1 MRTANSGITVKRGG
15 FTLIELLV
23 SISILIVLT
32 TLAVGTFRLGIGN
45 ERVSAA
51 SRMLQAKFEGAR
63 SRAYGKSQIEGRPV
77 PVGIRFV
84 LDETTPNL
92 VTGFQ
97 YIQGT
102 IDDNPRGK
110 LRFVDLTPTVAGTVQ
125 GIQYR
130 GAYDND
136 SRSWVDLA
144 NSGLLQAGVKIIIDD
159 VRYTIS
165 SERFLPSVY
174 NNETLKLVENVPGV
188 TRLADPTPANQN
200 LGNTGQGGTYE
211 LDVSTIAFPMPGE
224 DIQSFPPGTVIDLAN
239 SKVPDSWKRIFAWS
253 SGNNYLLGDWII
265 VQTSNG
271 LRFGNAIAAGISG
284 GTLPDLSGAFLSAV
298 PDGGVTWRI
307 HGSLNLDIM
316 FSPQG
321 GLLGPLVAEG
331 VFHFLLAERID
342 TDAGIDIRVPANLDK
357 IRGSYRVI
365 TIYTRSGNI
374 NVSEANLNDDNLN
387 GNIEDSELFRFAIEG
402 TSAK

>member
-1 MRTANSGITVKRGG
+1 MRTANSGINVKRRG

-23 SISILIVLT
+23 AISILIVLT
-32 TLAVGTFRLGIGN
+32 ALAVGTFRLGIGS
-45 ERVSAA
+45 ERVGAA

-84 LDETTPNL
+84 LDETSPNL

-102 IDDNPRGK
+102 INDNPRGR
-110 LRFVDLTPTVAGTVQ
+110 LRFVDLTPSVATVTQ

-130 GAYDND
+130 GAYDTD
-136 SRSWVDLA
+136 ARSWVDLA

-165 SERFLPSVY
+165 SEGFLPSIY
-174 NNETLKLVENVPGV
+174 NNETLKLVEDAPGV
-188 TRLADPTPANQN
+188 NLADPTPPPPNQKKDDS
-200 LGNTGQGGTYE
+200 GTKKDYV

-224 DIQSFPPGTVIDLAN
+224 DIQSFPPGTVIDLFH

-253 SGNNYLLGDWII
+253 SGNSYNLGDWII

-271 LRFGNAIAAGISG
+271 LRFGNAITAGISG

-298 PDGGVTWRI
+298 SDGGVAWRI

-342 TDAGIDIRVPANLDK
+342 TDAGINPTIPADLDK

-374 NVSEANLNDDNLN
+374 NVSEANVDGTNNL
-387 GNIEDSELFRFAIEG
+387 FKFAIEG